1 MKILM
6 LHNRYQIPGGEDVST
21 HMQVELLRSAGHH
34 VDLVEESNDRVDEIG
49 AVRSAAKAIWSME
62 AHRTVGRLL
71 DEDRYDLMHVQN
83 FFPLLSPSVYYAA
96 RSAGVPV
103 IQSLRNFRL
112 VCPEGMLFR
121 DGRACFDCV
130 GKAVPWPSIAH
141 ACYRD
146 SRIASS
152 VVTAMDVTHRFAGTW
167 RRMVDRYVTPSAFA
181 AGIFLEAG
189 WDPGSI
195 EVIPNFIHPD
205 PGVGSGN
212 GGFALYAGRLA
223 RTKGIP
229 TLLEAWEGLSHPLT
243 IIGDG
248 DLRPLVE
255 DAARTNESIT
265 YLGGLPID
273 ETLEMMG
280 AARFIVAPTEG
291 IETFGRVV
299 AEAQAGGTPAI
310 ASDLGGLSEI
320 VEDAVT
326 GYLFPAGDARALRSR
341 VAEMWDR
348 APGMR
353 TAARTSFDARY
364 SSAPALESW
373 ERLYEDVIGDHGP

>member
-21 HMQVELLRSAGHH
+21 HMQVDLLRSAGHH
-34 VDLVEESNDRVDEIG
+34 VELFEDSNDRVDEIG
-49 AVRSAAKAIWSME
+49 VVRSAAKAIWSVE
-62 AHRTVGRLL
+62 AHRTVKRLL
-71 DEDRYDLMHVQN
+71 DADRYDLMHVQN

-103 IQSLRNFRL
+103 VQSLRNFRL

-130 GKAVPWPSIAH
+130 GKAVAWPAVAH

-146 SRIASS
+146 SRAASS
-152 VVTAMDVTHRFAGTW
+152 VVLAMDTGHRIAGTW

-181 AGIFLEAG
+181 AQVFIGAG

-195 EVIPNFIHPD
+195 TTIPNFIHPD
-205 PGVGSGN
+205 PGVGTGD

-229 TLLEAWEGLSHPLT
+229 VLLEAWKGLSYPLR

-255 DAARTNESIT
+255 EAARENDSIT
-265 YLGGLPID
+265 YLGSITID
-273 ETLEMMG
+273 ETLTMMG
-280 AARFIVAPTEG
+280 AARFIVAPTQG
-291 IETFGRVV
+291 IESFGRVV

-310 ASDLGGLSEI
+310 ASDLGGLSEL
-320 VEDAVT
+320 VEDGVT
-326 GYLFPAGDARALRSR
+326 GCLFPAGDANALRHR
-341 VAEMWDR
+341 VTDMWDR

-353 TAARTSFDARY
+353 SAARASFDARF
-364 SSAPALESW
+364 SSRPALESW
-373 ERLYEDVIGDHGP
+373 ERLYGDVAADH